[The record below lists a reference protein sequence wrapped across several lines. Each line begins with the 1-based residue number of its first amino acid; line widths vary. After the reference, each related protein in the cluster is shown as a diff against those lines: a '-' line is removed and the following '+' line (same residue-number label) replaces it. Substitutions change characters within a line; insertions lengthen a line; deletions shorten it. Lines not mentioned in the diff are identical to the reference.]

1 VFCTALVNLGCKHR
15 AFNTLRWISMVVFSS
30 LTGPA
35 EAPIWGCKSLLT
47 VTYVDVSL
55 DRRPHKR
62 VASIPVV
69 IAISSY
75 E

>member
-1 VFCTALVNLGCKHR
+1 
-15 AFNTLRWISMVVFSS
+15 MVVFSS